1 VITNAG
7 YNNPNVTGLVY
18 VAAFAPDEGQSLSN
32 LIDLTKLPKDL
43 LILDYGG
50 FSYINPSMFHG
61 AFAQDVDPTE
71 ADVMAIVQNTVA

>member
-1 VITNAG
+1 MITNAG
-7 YNNPNVTGLVY
+7 YNNPNVIGLVH

-43 LILDYGG
+43 LIFDNGG
-50 FSYINPSMFHG
+50 FSYINPSMLHG
-61 AFAQDVDPTE
+61 AFAQDVDPIE